1 MQDLGRLLLGA
12 GLLLCVLG
20 AAVLL
25 FGRMGVPLG
34 RLPGDMN
41 WRGKGWSVSFP
52 LMTSILFSVVLSLL
66 FYLFGRIRR

>member
-41 WRGKGWSVSFP
+41 WRGRGWSVSFP
-52 LMTSILFSVVLSLL
+52 LMTSILLSIVLSLL

>member
-41 WRGKGWSVSFP
+41 WRGRGWSVSFP
-52 LMTSILFSVVLSLL
+52 LMTSILFSVILSLL
-66 FYLFGRIRR
+66 FYLFGRMRR